1 LKGFEMSESQHEYKD
16 MFGNDIK
23 VGDYI
28 VYGGLA
34 DRSAVLRAGRVVA
47 LTQSTKKVRFYD
59 RSIGEFRNDY
69 EPKIRCQSWNNFLSQ
84 DWGGKEKSGKQKDVS
99 LGFFDRLI
107 VVPEEIVSQK
117 IKDDLAGE

>member
-1 LKGFEMSESQHEYKD
+1 

-47 LTQSTKKVRFYD
+47 LTQSKEKVRFYD

-107 VVPEEIVSQK
+107 VVPEKIVSQK
-117 IKDDLAGE
+117 IKDDSAGERR